1 MSDTAVDHHPMWE
14 KLGIDLPAHDM
25 LLGAIPQLYQDAY
38 LTQEGR
44 PQGMAYFDF
53 VVSEIHGLRIK
64 ELVDH
69 KAAGGI
75 VVGTFCLYVP
85 EELIRAVG
93 GLNVGLCAGAE
104 WAYDEAEC
112 YVPRNTCAL
121 IKAAMGFKLGKVC
134 PYAES
139 ADLVIGE
146 TTCDGKKKTWELL
159 GEMVPVYVTELPQM
173 KRPADRT
180 LWRGEIERLVEKLEE
195 VSGRKLEAAA
205 LKTATREVND
215 KRRALQRLNACRAA
229 HPAPISGRDAL
240 LAVQVAFYD
249 DVPRFTQMV
258 NKIADELEQR
268 VADGVGVVPPEAPR
282 VLITGTPMSIPN
294 WKIHTI
300 VEKAGA
306 VVVGEEQC
314 TGSRYYEKLVDE
326 SPETLDGMLDAI
338 ADKYLDINCACFT
351 PNTARTYDVLRLAR
365 DLHADGVI
373 HQSLQFCATYQ
384 TEATSVDR
392 AVKQAGY
399 PVLRLDTDYSDEDVG
414 QLSTRV
420 EAFVE
425 MLR

>member
-1 MSDTAVDHHPMWE
+1 MNENAVDYHPMWQE
-14 KLGIDLPAHDM
+14 LGLDLAGHDR
-25 LLGAIPQLYQDAY
+25 LLGAIPALYRESY
-38 LTQEGR
+38 LSQEGR
-44 PQGMAYFDF
+44 PEGMSYLDF
-53 VVSEIHGLRIK
+53 VMSEIHGLRIK

-69 KAAGGI
+69 RAAGDKVIGS
-75 VVGTFCLYVP
+75 FCLYVP
-85 EELIRAVG
+85 EEIVRALG
-93 GLNVGLCAGAE
+93 GLSVGLCAGAE
-104 WAYDEAEC
+104 WAYDEAER
-112 YVPRNTCAL
+112 YLPRNTCAL
-121 IKAAMGFKLGKVC
+121 IKSAMGFQLGKVC

-146 TTCDGKKKTWELL
+146 TTCDGKKKAYELL
-159 GEMVPVYVTELPQM
+159 GELTPVYVMELPQM

-180 LWRGEIERLVEKLEE
+180 LWRGEIDRLVVKLEE
-195 VSGRKLEAAA
+195 VTGRRLEALA

-215 KRRALQRLNACRAA
+215 KRRALQRLNACRTAR
-229 HPAPISGRDAL
+229 PAPISGRDAL

-268 VADGVGVVPPEAPR
+268 VADGVGVAPAEAPR
-282 VLITGTPMSIPN
+282 VLITGTPMSVPN

-306 VVVGEEQC
+306 VIVGEEQC
-314 TGSRYYEKLVDE
+314 TGSRYYEQLVDE
-326 SPETLDGMLDAI
+326 NPETLDGMLDAI
-338 ADKYLDINCACFT
+338 ADKYLDIHCACFT
-351 PNTARTYDVLRLAR
+351 PNAERTEDVLRLAR
-365 DLHADGVI
+365 DLSADGVI

-399 PVLRLDTDYSDEDVG
+399 PVLHLDTDYSAEDVG